1 MWRIKRAAYCEYGN
15 FTSVKLT
22 KETKNKT
29 FVLRIEQEQM
39 DALEK
44 WAADKFR
51 SINGQIL
58 YLLEQALV
66 KSGRKPKKKKSLS

>member
-1 MWRIKRAAYCEYGN
+1 LAKD
-15 FTSVKLT
+15 
-22 KETKNKT
+22 TKNKT

-44 WAADKFR
+44 WAADEFR

-58 YLLEQALV
+58 YILEQALV
-66 KSGRKPKKKKSLS
+66 KDGRKPKKKKTE

>member
-1 MWRIKRAAYCEYGN
+1 MWRIKRAACRKLRN
-15 FTSVKLT
+15 FTSVKLA

-44 WAADKFR
+44 WAADEFR

-58 YLLEQALV
+58 YILEQALV
-66 KSGRKPKKKKSLS
+66 KSGRKPKKKKTE

>member
-1 MWRIKRAAYCEYGN
+1 LAKD
-15 FTSVKLT
+15 
-22 KETKNKT
+22 TKNKT

-44 WAADKFR
+44 WAADEFR

-58 YLLEQALV
+58 YILEQALV
-66 KSGRKPKKKKSLS
+66 KSGRKPKKKKTE